1 MKRKSLYINLPIFLG
16 FLLLIIHS
24 GHHASAISAEPERKG
39 IITGNIRDKK
49 SGEPLTGATVSVIG
63 TSIGVASDANG
74 AYVIS
79 NVPTNRKVR
88 LHVNFI
94 GYKTSVRD
102 IFLVDNTRLDFA
114 LDADV
119 LGLDEIS
126 VVGYVQTRR
135 NARTSAIVS
144 IGQDELKSIAATSL
158 GEQIQGQ
165 LPGLQISS
173 TYGVPGSSL
182 LIRLRGTTSVN
193 AGNQPLFVID
203 GVFINNQPLQ
213 SLHVGGQTVDPL
225 SDINPS
231 DIEHIEVLKDANAT
245 AIFGARG
252 ANGVIIITTKRGQKN
267 TKTKVTLNA
276 EYGISQMGKLWELA
290 SGPDHATI
298 INEAWVNDGKSFET
312 RPYRPASEIINGVAG
327 LGVPETQGTYDRLT
341 PLLRTAQQQT
351 YNLSASGGDSKT
363 TFFLGLNYTFQEA
376 TLRLMDFERLGFRLN
391 LDHNIS
397 KNLQVGISNSY
408 SKTKRQLVRAGDTGG
423 ILNTGIQDAT
433 LLPIFN
439 EDGSYA
445 DNGRFNNPWILLSN
459 NHHYT
464 YGKHLISN
472 TYLKWNILGNLSFK
486 SSWSLDDNEYYE
498 TVYYNSRRREGLSAN
513 GSGTDVNTSKQTWSA
528 EQLINY
534 HTSIRERHF
543 LALFAGNTIE
553 RTSFTRV
560 TASGSNYPSPE
571 FTRIISAAITSGST
585 VGSSSAM
592 LSWFGGANYSYDNRY
607 SADINIRSDASSR
620 FGQNN
625 RWAFFPS
632 GGLSWRI
639 SEENFFKNRFPQVN
653 ELKFKTSIGV
663 TGNQDID
670 DFASLGLWE
679 GGQNYLSNPGISP
692 FQLGN
697 KDLKWETTRQANIGV
712 ESSLLDNRLI
722 LELNYYDKKT
732 TDLLLNVPAPIKTG
746 FASTLQNL
754 GEMSNAGFEFQISS
768 QNIRKG
774 SFGWNTTFNITHNKN
789 KITRLESSFSQY
801 NRNWVRLEEGYP
813 MYSYWLY
820 RQLYVDPQTG
830 NAVYED
836 VNKDGKI
843 TTDDR
848 QITGNAWPRFYGGLK
863 NGVTWRSF
871 DFSAFVYFSYG
882 NKVLNMNRYF
892 QENGGQRG
900 INWSMS
906 KSMMDRWQKP
916 GDVTE
921 IPRSYTLANPDGS
934 YNHNFESSRFME
946 DGSFVRLRNVS
957 AGYTL
962 PDRILIRTGI
972 SQVRI
977 YVNATNLWTF
987 TRYSGPDPEVNTAAN
1002 FANGTVQG
1010 LDFSVPPQPRTVVF
1024 GFNVTF

>member
-1 MKRKSLYINLPIFLG
+1 MKRIFQYINLQLFPVFILV
-16 FLLLIIHS
+16 IIQS
-24 GHHASAISAEPERKG
+24 GHLASAKPAEPERKG
-39 IITGNIRDKK
+39 TITGNIRDKK
-49 SGEPLTGATVSVIG
+49 SGEPLTGATVAVVG
-63 TSIGVASDANG
+63 TSNGVASDANG
-74 AYVIS
+74 TYLIS

-88 LHVNFI
+88 LQVNFV

-126 VVGYVQTRR
+126 VTGYVQTRR

-144 IGQDELKSIAATSL
+144 IGQDELKSISATSL
-158 GEQIQGQ
+158 GEQVQGQ

-182 LIRLRGTTSVN
+182 LVRLRGTTSVN

-245 AIFGARG
+245 AVFGARG
-252 ANGVIIITTKRGQKN
+252 ANGVIIITTRRGQKN
-267 TKTKVTLNA
+267 TKTKVSLNA
-276 EYGISQMGKLWELA
+276 EYGISRLGKLWELA

-327 LGVPETQGTYDRLT
+327 LGLPETQGTYDRLG

-363 TFFLGLNYTFQEA
+363 TFYLGLNYTFQEA
-376 TLRLMDFERLGFRLN
+376 TLRLMDFERLGFRIN
-391 LDHNIS
+391 LDHNIA
-397 KNLQVGISNSY
+397 KNLQAGVSNSY
-408 SKTKRQLVRAGDTGG
+408 SRTKRQLVRAGDTGG

-464 YGKHLISN
+464 YGRHLISN
-472 TYLKWNILGNLSFK
+472 TYIKWNILGNLSFK

-498 TVYYNSRRREGLSAN
+498 TVYYNARRREGLSAN

-553 RTSFTRV
+553 KTAFTRV

-571 FTRIISAAITSGST
+571 FTRIVSAAITSGSS
-585 VGSSSAM
+585 VGSSSAL

-620 FGQNN
+620 FGLNN

-639 SEENFFKNRFPQVN
+639 SEENFFKNYLPQVN
-653 ELKFKTSIGV
+653 EFKLKTSIGV

-697 KDLKWETTRQANIGV
+697 KDLKWETTRQANIGI

-754 GEMSNAGFEFQISS
+754 GEMSNTGFEFQISS
-768 QNIRKG
+768 QNIRKSG
-774 SFGWNTTFNITHNKN
+774 FGWNTTFNITHNKN
-789 KITRLESSFSQY
+789 EITKLESSFSQY

-813 MYSYWLY
+813 MYSFWLY

-836 VNKDGKI
+836 VNKDGRI

-863 NGVTWRSF
+863 NGVTWRNF

-934 YNHNFESSRFME
+934 FNHNFESSRFME

-962 PDRILIRTGI
+962 PNRMLARSGI

>member
-267 TKTKVTLNA
+267 TKTKVTLNS

-408 SKTKRQLVRAGDTGG
+408 SRTKRQLVRAGDTGG

-813 MYSYWLY
+813 MYSFWLY